1 MKEKQ
6 QHITDRNESGLS
18 NLTDEELWVS
28 SAVAD
33 DTQQYDVDQAFERF
47 RKRTGLDQSGGKQ
60 SYKWYRTWSV
70 AAVAIVLLGL
80 ITVTAYWQGSRQI
93 QSNFSDIVVEAPLGS
108 KTKLTLPDGS
118 TVWLN
123 AGSKMVYS
131 QGFGVSDRKLA
142 FQGEGYFEVE
152 KSDEMPFLVQTH
164 DVNVTVVGTKFNFRN
179 YPEDEEAVVELLEG
193 KVALENQLKEEAVR
207 YLSPNEKMVLHKA
220 TGEMDITSA
229 KVKEATLW
237 TENILLFDEDLLP
250 DIVRELERSYHV
262 QIEIDNEDLKQAR
275 FYGQFN
281 QLEQNIFDVL
291 DMFSETGKLKYH
303 EEGKVIYLK

>member
-47 RKRTGLDQSGGKQ
+47 RKRTGLDQSGRQ

-131 QGFGVSDRKLA
+131 QGFGVSDRRLA

-152 KSDEMPFLVQTH
+152 KNDEMPFLVQTH

-193 KVALENQLKEEAVR
+193 KVALENPLKEEAVR

-220 TGEMDITSA
+220 TGEMDITST

-262 QIEIDNEDLKQAR
+262 QIEIENEDLKQTR

-281 QLEQNIFDVL
+281 QLEQNIYDVL
-291 DMFSETGKLKYH
+291 DMLSETGKLKYH

>member
-47 RKRTGLDQSGGKQ
+47 RKRTGLDQSGRQ

-80 ITVTAYWQGSRQI
+80 ITITAYWQGSRQI

-131 QGFGVSDRKLA
+131 QGFGVSDRRLA

-152 KSDEMPFLVQTH
+152 KNDEMPFLVQTH

-193 KVALENQLKEEAVR
+193 KVALENQLKEESVR

-220 TGEMDITSA
+220 TGKMDITSA

-262 QIEIDNEDLKQAR
+262 QIEIENEDLKQTR

-281 QLEQNIFDVL
+281 QLEQNIYDVL
-291 DMFSETGKLKYH
+291 DMLSETGKLKYH

>member
-6 QHITDRNESGLS
+6 QHITYRNESGFS

-47 RKRTGLDQSGGKQ
+47 RKRTGLDQAGKQ

-123 AGSKMVYS
+123 AGSKMIYS
-131 QGFGVSDRKLA
+131 QGFGVSDRRLA

-152 KSDEMPFLVQTH
+152 KNDEMPFLVQTH

-193 KVALENQLKEEAVR
+193 KVALENQLKEESVR

-220 TGEMDITSA
+220 TGKMDITSA

-262 QIEIDNEDLKQAR
+262 QIEIENEDLKQTR

-281 QLEQNIFDVL
+281 QLEQNIYDVL
-291 DMFSETGKLKYH
+291 DMLSETGKLKYH

>member
-28 SAVAD
+28 SVVAD

-47 RKRTGLDQSGGKQ
+47 RKRTGLDQSGRQ

-131 QGFGVSDRKLA
+131 QGFGVSDRRLA

-152 KSDEMPFLVQTH
+152 KNDEMPFLVQTH
-164 DVNVTVVGTKFNFRN
+164 DVNVIVVGTKFNFRN

-250 DIVRELERSYHV
+250 DIVRKLERSYHV

-281 QLEQNIFDVL
+281 QLEQNIYDVL
-291 DMFSETGKLKYH
+291 DMLSETGKLKYH

>member
-47 RKRTGLDQSGGKQ
+47 RKRTGLDQSGKQ

-131 QGFGVSDRKLA
+131 QGFGVSDRRLA

-152 KSDEMPFLVQTH
+152 KNDEMPFLVQTH

-193 KVALENQLKEEAVR
+193 KVALENQLKEESVR

-220 TGEMDITSA
+220 TGKMDITSA

-250 DIVRELERSYHV
+250 DIVWKLERSYHV
-262 QIEIDNEDLKQAR
+262 QIEIENEDLKQTR

-281 QLEQNIFDVL
+281 LLEQTIYDVL
-291 DMFSETGKLKYH
+291 DMLSETGKLKYH

>member
-47 RKRTGLDQSGGKQ
+47 RKRTGLDQSGKQ

-131 QGFGVSDRKLA
+131 QGFGVSDRRLA

-152 KSDEMPFLVQTH
+152 KNDEMPFLVQTH

-193 KVALENQLKEEAVR
+193 KVALENQLKEESVR

-250 DIVRELERSYHV
+250 DIVRKLERSYHV
-262 QIEIDNEDLKQAR
+262 RIEIENEDLKQAR

-281 QLEQNIFDVL
+281 QLEQNIYDVL
-291 DMFSETGKLKYH
+291 DMLSETGKLKYH

>member
-47 RKRTGLDQSGGKQ
+47 RKRTGLDQSGRQ

-131 QGFGVSDRKLA
+131 QGFGVSDRRLA

-152 KSDEMPFLVQTH
+152 KNDEMPFLVQTH

-193 KVALENQLKEEAVR
+193 KVALENQLKEESVR

-250 DIVRELERSYHV
+250 DIVWELERSYHV
-262 QIEIDNEDLKQAR
+262 QIEIENEDLKQTR

-281 QLEQNIFDVL
+281 QLEQNIYDVL
-291 DMFSETGKLKYH
+291 DMLSETGKLKYH

>member
-47 RKRTGLDQSGGKQ
+47 RKRTGLDQSGRQ

-131 QGFGVSDRKLA
+131 QGFGVRDRRLA

-152 KSDEMPFLVQTH
+152 KNDEMPFLVQTH

-193 KVALENQLKEEAVR
+193 KVALENQLKEESVR

-220 TGEMDITSA
+220 TGKMDITSA

-250 DIVRELERSYHV
+250 DIVRKLERSYHV
-262 QIEIDNEDLKQAR
+262 RIEIENEDLKQAR

-281 QLEQNIFDVL
+281 QLEQNIYEVL
-291 DMFSETGKLKYH
+291 DMLVETGRLEYQEKD
-303 EEGKVIYLK
+303 KVIYLK

>member
-6 QHITDRNESGLS
+6 QLITDRNESGLS

-47 RKRTGLDQSGGKQ
+47 RKRTGLDQSGRQ

-131 QGFGVSDRKLA
+131 QGFGVSDRRLA

-152 KSDEMPFLVQTH
+152 KNDEMPFLVQTH

-220 TGEMDITSA
+220 TGEMDITST

-262 QIEIDNEDLKQAR
+262 QIEIENEDLKQTR

-281 QLEQNIFDVL
+281 QLEQNIYDVL
-291 DMFSETGKLKYH
+291 DMLSETGKLKYH

>member
-1 MKEKQ
+1 MIEKQ

-47 RKRTGLDQSGGKQ
+47 RKRTGLDQSGRQ

-131 QGFGVSDRKLA
+131 QGFGVRDRRLA

-152 KSDEMPFLVQTH
+152 KNDEMPFLVQTH

-193 KVALENQLKEEAVR
+193 KVALENQLKEEA
-207 YLSPNEKMVLHKA
+207 
-220 TGEMDITSA
+220 
-229 KVKEATLW
+229 
-237 TENILLFDEDLLP
+237 
-250 DIVRELERSYHV
+250 
-262 QIEIDNEDLKQAR
+262 Q
-275 FYGQFN
+275 
-281 QLEQNIFDVL
+281 
-291 DMFSETGKLKYH
+291 
-303 EEGKVIYLK
+303 

>member
-1 MKEKQ
+1 MIEKQ

-47 RKRTGLDQSGGKQ
+47 RKRTGLDQSGRQ

-123 AGSKMVYS
+123 AGSKMIYS
-131 QGFGVSDRKLA
+131 QGFGVSDRRLA

-152 KSDEMPFLVQTH
+152 KNDEMPFLVQTH

-193 KVALENQLKEEAVR
+193 KVALENQLKEESVR

-262 QIEIDNEDLKQAR
+262 QIEIENEDLKQTR

-281 QLEQNIFDVL
+281 QLEQNIYDVL
-291 DMFSETGKLKYH
+291 DMLSETGKLKYH

>member
-47 RKRTGLDQSGGKQ
+47 RKRTGLDQSGRQ

-93 QSNFSDIVVEAPLGS
+93 QSNFSDIVVEATLGS

-131 QGFGVSDRKLA
+131 QGFGVSDRRLA

-152 KSDEMPFLVQTH
+152 KNDEMPFLVQTH

-220 TGEMDITSA
+220 TGEMDITST

-262 QIEIDNEDLKQAR
+262 QIEIENEDLKQTR

-281 QLEQNIFDVL
+281 QLEQNIYDVL
-291 DMFSETGKLKYH
+291 DMLSETGKLKYH

>member
-47 RKRTGLDQSGGKQ
+47 RKRTGLDQSGRQ

-123 AGSKMVYS
+123 AGSKMIYS
-131 QGFGVSDRKLA
+131 QGFGVSDRRLA

-152 KSDEMPFLVQTH
+152 KNDKMPFLVQTP
-164 DVNVTVVGTKFNFRN
+164 DVDVTVVGTKFNFRN
-179 YPEDEEAVVELLEG
+179 YPEDEETVVELLEG

-220 TGEMDITSA
+220 TGEMDITST

-262 QIEIDNEDLKQAR
+262 QIEIENEDLKQTR

-281 QLEQNIFDVL
+281 QLEQNIYDVL
-291 DMFSETGKLKYH
+291 DMLSETGKLKYH

>member
-47 RKRTGLDQSGGKQ
+47 RKRTGLDQSGRQ

-131 QGFGVSDRKLA
+131 QGFGVSDRRLA

-152 KSDEMPFLVQTH
+152 KNDEMPFLVQTH

-220 TGEMDITSA
+220 TGEMDITSV
-229 KVKEATLW
+229 KVKEVTLW

-262 QIEIDNEDLKQAR
+262 QIEIENEDLKQTR

-281 QLEQNIFDVL
+281 QLEQNIYDVL
-291 DMFSETGKLKYH
+291 DMLSETGKLKYH

>member
-47 RKRTGLDQSGGKQ
+47 RKRTGLDQSGRQ

-131 QGFGVSDRKLA
+131 QGFGVSDRRLA

-152 KSDEMPFLVQTH
+152 KNDEMPFLVQTH

-193 KVALENQLKEEAVR
+193 KVALENQLKGEVVR

-229 KVKEATLW
+229 KVKEVTLW

-262 QIEIDNEDLKQAR
+262 QIEIENEDLKQTR

-281 QLEQNIFDVL
+281 QLEQNIYDVL
-291 DMFSETGKLKYH
+291 DMLSETGKLKYH

>member
-1 MKEKQ
+1 MIEKQ

-47 RKRTGLDQSGGKQ
+47 RKRTGLDQSGRQ

-131 QGFGVSDRKLA
+131 QGFGVRDRRLA

-152 KSDEMPFLVQTH
+152 KNDEMPFLVQTH

-193 KVALENQLKEEAVR
+193 KVALENQLKEESVR

-220 TGEMDITSA
+220 TGKMDITSA

-250 DIVRELERSYHV
+250 DIVRKLERSYHV
-262 QIEIDNEDLKQAR
+262 RIEIENEDLKQAR

-281 QLEQNIFDVL
+281 QLEQNIYDVL
-291 DMFSETGKLKYH
+291 DMLSETGKLKYH

>member
-47 RKRTGLDQSGGKQ
+47 RKRTGLDQSGRQ

-131 QGFGVSDRKLA
+131 QGFGVSDRRLA

-152 KSDEMPFLVQTH
+152 KNDEMPFLVQTH

-193 KVALENQLKEEAVR
+193 KVALENQLKEESVR

-220 TGEMDITSA
+220 TGKMDITSA

-250 DIVRELERSYHV
+250 DIIRKLERSYHV
-262 QIEIDNEDLKQAR
+262 QIEIGNEDLKQTR

-281 QLEQNIFDVL
+281 QLEQNIYDVL
-291 DMFSETGKLKYH
+291 DMLSETGKLKYH

>member
-47 RKRTGLDQSGGKQ
+47 RKRTGLDQSGRQ

-152 KSDEMPFLVQTH
+152 KNDEMPFLVQTH

-193 KVALENQLKEEAVR
+193 KVALENQLRKEAVR
-207 YLSPNEKMVLHKA
+207 YLSPEEKMVLHKA
-220 TGEMDITSA
+220 TGEMDITSTT
-229 KVKEATLW
+229 VKEATLW

-262 QIEIDNEDLKQAR
+262 QIEIENEDLKQTR

-281 QLEQNIFDVL
+281 QLEQNIYDVL
-291 DMFSETGKLKYH
+291 DMLSETGKLKYH

>member
-33 DTQQYDVDQAFERF
+33 ETQQYDVDQAFERF
-47 RKRTGLDQSGGKQ
+47 RKRTGLDQSGRQ

-131 QGFGVSDRKLA
+131 QGFGVRDRRLA

-152 KSDEMPFLVQTH
+152 KNDEMPFLVQTH

-262 QIEIDNEDLKQAR
+262 QIEIENEDLKQTR

-281 QLEQNIFDVL
+281 QLEQNIYDVL
-291 DMFSETGKLKYH
+291 DMLSETGKLKYH

>member
-1 MKEKQ
+1 MIEKQ

-47 RKRTGLDQSGGKQ
+47 RKRTGLDQSGRQ

-131 QGFGVSDRKLA
+131 QGFGVRDRRLA

-152 KSDEMPFLVQTH
+152 KNDEMPFLVQTH

-250 DIVRELERSYHV
+250 DIVLELERSYHV
-262 QIEIDNEDLKQAR
+262 QIEIENEDLKQTR

-281 QLEQNIFDVL
+281 QLEQTIYDVL
-291 DMFSETGKLKYH
+291 DMLSETGKLKYH

>member
-47 RKRTGLDQSGGKQ
+47 RKRTGLDQSGKQ

-131 QGFGVSDRKLA
+131 QGFGVSDRRLA

-152 KSDEMPFLVQTH
+152 KNDEMPFLVQTH

-193 KVALENQLKEEAVR
+193 KVALENQLKEESVR

-262 QIEIDNEDLKQAR
+262 QIEIENEDLKQTR

-281 QLEQNIFDVL
+281 QLEQNIYDVL
-291 DMFSETGKLKYH
+291 DMLSETGKLKYH

>member
-47 RKRTGLDQSGGKQ
+47 RKRTGLDQSGKQ

-131 QGFGVSDRKLA
+131 QGFGVSDRRLA

-152 KSDEMPFLVQTH
+152 KNDEMPFLVQTH

-193 KVALENQLKEEAVR
+193 KVALENQLKEESVR

-220 TGEMDITSA
+220 TGKMDITSA
-229 KVKEATLW
+229 KVKEVTLW

-262 QIEIDNEDLKQAR
+262 QIEIENEDLKQTR

-281 QLEQNIFDVL
+281 QLEQNIYDVL
-291 DMFSETGKLKYH
+291 DMLSETGKLKYH

>member
-18 NLTDEELWVS
+18 NLADEELWVS

-47 RKRTGLDQSGGKQ
+47 RKRTGLDQAGRQ

-80 ITVTAYWQGSRQI
+80 ITVTAYWQGSRQV

-131 QGFGVSDRKLA
+131 QGFGVSDRKLD

-152 KSDEMPFLVQTH
+152 KNDEMPFLVQTH

-220 TGEMDITSA
+220 TGKMDITLA

-250 DIVRELERSYHV
+250 DIVWKLERSYRV
-262 QIEIDNEDLKQAR
+262 QIEIENEDLKQAR

-281 QLEQNIFDVL
+281 QLEQNIYDVL
-291 DMFSETGKLKYH
+291 DMLSETGKLKYH

>member
-6 QHITDRNESGLS
+6 QHITYRNESGLS

-47 RKRTGLDQSGGKQ
+47 RKRTGLNQSGRQ

-123 AGSKMVYS
+123 AGSKMIYS
-131 QGFGVSDRKLA
+131 QGFGVSDRRLA

-152 KSDEMPFLVQTH
+152 KNDEMPFLVQTH
-164 DVNVTVVGTKFNFRN
+164 DVNVIVVGTKFNFRN

-193 KVALENQLKEEAVR
+193 KVALENQLKEESVR

-220 TGEMDITSA
+220 TGEMDITST

-262 QIEIDNEDLKQAR
+262 QIEIENEDLKQTR

-281 QLEQNIFDVL
+281 QLEQNIYDVL
-291 DMFSETGKLKYH
+291 DMLSETGKLKYH

>member
-47 RKRTGLDQSGGKQ
+47 RKRTGLDQSGRQ

-123 AGSKMVYS
+123 AGSKMIYS
-131 QGFGVSDRKLA
+131 QGFGVSDRRLA

-152 KSDEMPFLVQTH
+152 KNDEMPFLVQTH

-193 KVALENQLKEEAVR
+193 KVALENQLKEESVR

-220 TGEMDITSA
+220 TGKMDITSA

-262 QIEIDNEDLKQAR
+262 QIEIENEDLKQTR

-281 QLEQNIFDVL
+281 QLEQNIYDVL
-291 DMFSETGKLKYH
+291 DMLSETGKLKYH

>member
-47 RKRTGLDQSGGKQ
+47 RKRTGLDQSGRQ

-80 ITVTAYWQGSRQI
+80 ITVTAYWQGSRKI

-131 QGFGVSDRKLA
+131 QGFGVSDRRLV

-152 KSDEMPFLVQTH
+152 KNDEMPFLVQTH

-220 TGEMDITSA
+220 TGEMDITST

-262 QIEIDNEDLKQAR
+262 QIEIENEDLKQTR

-281 QLEQNIFDVL
+281 QLEQNIYDVL
-291 DMFSETGKLKYH
+291 DMLSETGKLKYH

>member
-33 DTQQYDVDQAFERF
+33 DMQQYDVDQAFERF
-47 RKRTGLDQSGGKQ
+47 RKRTGLDQSGRQ

-123 AGSKMVYS
+123 AGSKMIYS
-131 QGFGVSDRKLA
+131 QGFGVSDRRLA

-152 KSDEMPFLVQTH
+152 KNDEMPFLVQTH

-179 YPEDEEAVVELLEG
+179 YREDEEAVVELLEG

-262 QIEIDNEDLKQAR
+262 QIEIENEDLKQTR

-281 QLEQNIFDVL
+281 QLEQTIYDVL
-291 DMFSETGKLKYH
+291 DMLSETGKLKYH

>member
-47 RKRTGLDQSGGKQ
+47 RKRTGLDQSGRQ

-131 QGFGVSDRKLA
+131 QGFGVSDRRLA

-152 KSDEMPFLVQTH
+152 KNDEMPFLVQTH
-164 DVNVTVVGTKFNFRN
+164 NVNVTVVGTKFNFRN

-220 TGEMDITSA
+220 TGEMDITST

-250 DIVRELERSYHV
+250 DIVRKLERSYHV

-281 QLEQNIFDVL
+281 QLEQNIYDVL
-291 DMFSETGKLKYH
+291 DMLSETGKLKYH

>member
-1 MKEKQ
+1 MIEKQ

-47 RKRTGLDQSGGKQ
+47 RKRTGLDQSGRQ

-70 AAVAIVLLGL
+70 AAVAIVLLGV

-131 QGFGVSDRKLA
+131 QGFGVRDRRLA

-152 KSDEMPFLVQTH
+152 KNDEMPFLVQTH

-193 KVALENQLKEEAVR
+193 KVALENQLKEESVR

-220 TGEMDITSA
+220 TGKMDITSA

-250 DIVRELERSYHV
+250 DIVRKLERSYHV
-262 QIEIDNEDLKQAR
+262 RIEIENEDLKQAR

-281 QLEQNIFDVL
+281 QLEQNIYDVL
-291 DMFSETGKLKYH
+291 DMLSETGKLKYH

>member
-47 RKRTGLDQSGGKQ
+47 RKRTGLDQSGRQ

-131 QGFGVSDRKLA
+131 QGFGVSDRRLA

-152 KSDEMPFLVQTH
+152 KNDEMPFLVQTH
-164 DVNVTVVGTKFNFRN
+164 DVNVIVVGTKFNFRN

-193 KVALENQLKEEAVR
+193 KVALENQLKEESVR

-220 TGEMDITSA
+220 TGKMDITSA
-229 KVKEATLW
+229 KVKEVTLW

-262 QIEIDNEDLKQAR
+262 QIEIENEDLKQTR

-281 QLEQNIFDVL
+281 QLEQNIYDVL
-291 DMFSETGKLKYH
+291 DMLSETGKLKYH

>member
-47 RKRTGLDQSGGKQ
+47 RKRTGLDQSGRQ

-131 QGFGVSDRKLA
+131 QGFGVSDRRLV

-152 KSDEMPFLVQTH
+152 KNDEMPFLVQTH

-207 YLSPNEKMVLHKA
+207 YLPPNEKMVLHKA

-250 DIVRELERSYHV
+250 DIVRKLERSYHV
-262 QIEIDNEDLKQAR
+262 RIEIENEDLKQAR

-281 QLEQNIFDVL
+281 QLEQNIYEVL
-291 DMFSETGKLKYH
+291 DMLVETGRLEYQEKD
-303 EEGKVIYLK
+303 KVIYLK

>member
-47 RKRTGLDQSGGKQ
+47 RKQTGLDQSGRQ

-123 AGSKMVYS
+123 AGSKMIYS
-131 QGFGVSDRKLA
+131 QGFGVSDRRLA

-152 KSDEMPFLVQTH
+152 KNDEMPFLVQTH

-193 KVALENQLKEEAVR
+193 KVALENQLKEESVR

-262 QIEIDNEDLKQAR
+262 QIEIENEDLKQTR

-281 QLEQNIFDVL
+281 QLEQNIYDVL
-291 DMFSETGKLKYH
+291 DMLSETGKLKYH

>member
-47 RKRTGLDQSGGKQ
+47 RKRTGLDQSGRQ

-123 AGSKMVYS
+123 AGSKMIYS
-131 QGFGVSDRKLA
+131 QGFGVSDRRLA

-152 KSDEMPFLVQTH
+152 KNDEMPFLVQTH

-193 KVALENQLKEEAVR
+193 KVALENQLKEEVVR

-220 TGEMDITSA
+220 TGEMDITST

-262 QIEIDNEDLKQAR
+262 QIEIENEDLKQTR

-281 QLEQNIFDVL
+281 QLEQNIYDVL
-291 DMFSETGKLKYH
+291 DMLSETGKLKYH

>member
-47 RKRTGLDQSGGKQ
+47 RKRTGLDQSGKQ
-60 SYKWYRTWSV
+60 SYKWYRMWSV

-131 QGFGVSDRKLA
+131 QGFGVSDRRLA

-152 KSDEMPFLVQTH
+152 KNDEMPFLVQTH

-250 DIVRELERSYHV
+250 DIVRKLERSYHV
-262 QIEIDNEDLKQAR
+262 RIEIENEDLKQAR

-281 QLEQNIFDVL
+281 QLEQNIYEVL
-291 DMFSETGKLKYH
+291 DMLVETGRLEYQEKD
-303 EEGKVIYLK
+303 KVIYLK

>member
-33 DTQQYDVDQAFERF
+33 DTLQYDVDQAFERF
-47 RKRTGLDQSGGKQ
+47 QKRTGLDQSGRQ

-123 AGSKMVYS
+123 AGSKMIYS
-131 QGFGVSDRKLA
+131 QGFGVSDRRLA

-152 KSDEMPFLVQTH
+152 KNDEMPFLVQTH

-193 KVALENQLKEEAVR
+193 KVALENQLKEESVR

-262 QIEIDNEDLKQAR
+262 QIEIENEDLKQTR

-281 QLEQNIFDVL
+281 QLEQNIYDVL
-291 DMFSETGKLKYH
+291 DMLSETGKLKYH

>member
-47 RKRTGLDQSGGKQ
+47 RKRTGLDQSGRQ

-131 QGFGVSDRKLA
+131 QGFGVSDRRLA

-152 KSDEMPFLVQTH
+152 KNDEMPFLVQTH
-164 DVNVTVVGTKFNFRN
+164 NVNVTVVGTKFNFRN

-250 DIVRELERSYHV
+250 DIVRKLERSYHV
-262 QIEIDNEDLKQAR
+262 RIEIENEDLKQAR

-281 QLEQNIFDVL
+281 QLEQNIYEVL
-291 DMFSETGKLKYH
+291 DMLVETGRLEYQEKD
-303 EEGKVIYLK
+303 KVIYLK

>member
-47 RKRTGLDQSGGKQ
+47 RKRTGLDQSGRQ

-131 QGFGVSDRKLA
+131 QGFGVSDRRLA

-152 KSDEMPFLVQTH
+152 KNDEMPFLVQTH

-220 TGEMDITSA
+220 TGKMDITSA

-262 QIEIDNEDLKQAR
+262 QIEIENEDLKQTR

-281 QLEQNIFDVL
+281 QLEQNIYDVL
-291 DMFSETGKLKYH
+291 DMLSETGKLKYH

>member
-47 RKRTGLDQSGGKQ
+47 RKRTGLDQSGRQ

-131 QGFGVSDRKLA
+131 QGFGVRDRRLA

-152 KSDEMPFLVQTH
+152 KNDEMPFLVQTH

-220 TGEMDITSA
+220 TGEMDITST

-237 TENILLFDEDLLP
+237 IENILLFDEDLLP

-262 QIEIDNEDLKQAR
+262 QIEIENEDLKQTR

-281 QLEQNIFDVL
+281 QLEQNIYDVL
-291 DMFSETGKLKYH
+291 DMLSETGKLKYH

>member
-47 RKRTGLDQSGGKQ
+47 RKRTGLDQSGRQ

-152 KSDEMPFLVQTH
+152 KNDEMPFLVQTH

-179 YPEDEEAVVELLEG
+179 YQEDEEAVVELLEG
-193 KVALENQLKEEAVR
+193 KVALENQLRKEAVR
-207 YLSPNEKMVLHKA
+207 YLSPEEKMVLHKA

-281 QLEQNIFDVL
+281 QLEQNIYDVL
-291 DMFSETGKLKYH
+291 NMLSETGRLKYY
-303 EEGKVIYLK
+303 EEENVIYLK